1 MNLKIDLSATDV
13 GKEIQRSILE
23 LVRDA
28 VKNEVRDQFNDIIKM
43 TVKEV
48 VDRKLGAV
56 AGYTWAN
63 LYQNV
68 AREQIKHSL
77 WRTDL
82 KDMLVAKVQDEINSS
97 SDMVKKEYKDIAKRL
112 LSQIDLDKLIAL
124 TKVNS

>member
-1 MNLKIDLSATDV
+1 MYAI
-13 GKEIQRSILE
+13 RSYYAILE

-68 AREQIKHSL
+68 AREQIKH
-77 WRTDL
+77 RNNF
-82 KDMLVAKVQDEINSS
+82 V
-97 SDMVKKEYKDIAKRL
+97 
-112 LSQIDLDKLIAL
+112 
-124 TKVNS
+124 